1 MCSRAAVLLFAA
13 PVALLLAA
21 CGEPD
26 PRARASDPYQACL
39 DRAQSAGDL
48 GVYDRTTLQRGYPS
62 DRDLR
67 QSGVPYP
74 SRLNW
79 PQSPADRCS
88 DLRARGLL

>member
-1 MCSRAAVLLFAA
+1 MACRAALLVAV
-13 PVALLLAA
+13 PVMLALAA

-39 DRAQSAGDL
+39 DRANSGGDL
-48 GVYDRTTLQRGYPS
+48 GVYDRPSLQRGYPS
-62 DRDLR
+62 ERDMR
-67 QSGVPYP
+67 QTGVPYP

-79 PQSPADRCS
+79 PQSAADRCS

>member
-1 MCSRAAVLLFAA
+1 MVSRIA
-13 PVALLLAA
+13 PRCVAFGLLLVLTA
-21 CGEPD
+21 CGEHD

-39 DRAQSAGDL
+39 DRAYSAGDL
-48 GVYDRTTLQRGYPS
+48 GIYDRPTLQHGFPS
-62 DRDLR
+62 EREIR

-79 PQSPADRCS
+79 PQSAADRCS

>member
-1 MCSRAAVLLFAA
+1 MRSRAA
-13 PVALLLAA
+13 ALLGASLILALAA

-26 PRARASDPYQACL
+26 PRARTSDPYQACL

-48 GVYDRTTLQRGYPS
+48 GVYDRPTLHRGYPS
-62 DRDLR
+62 ERDLR
-67 QSGVPYP
+67 QTGVPYP

-79 PQSPADRCS
+79 PQSATDRCG